1 MNATTHALK
10 EAVKAFTR
18 FHDDLTVTEEQ
29 SNGGS
34 TLAIK
39 MTANKDDFPK
49 LVGQDGAMV
58 KALRSILKAIGLA
71 TGRVIYLE
79 LDEPTVGVRLPLDKF
94 SRDAGWDVSYVSAV
108 MLPLVSQFGSVRRTE
123 CWRGDDGVPTVR
135 CTVKLGPRV
144 QLLPRLT
151 DGCQTLAKAIALAHG
166 GRVNFMLEDANGSR

>member
-1 MNATTHALK
+1 LTTASGRKRTERAEAGSRAGDRPPPVPKHEMNATTHALK

-108 MLPLVSQFGSVRRTE
+108 MLRSCRSSGPCGRLNAGEETTACRQSGARSSLARGSN
-123 CWRGDDGVPTVR
+123 C
-135 CTVKLGPRV
+135 
-144 QLLPRLT
+144 
-151 DGCQTLAKAIALAHG
+151 CQG
-166 GRVNFMLEDANGSR
+166 